1 MTASLYVDSS
11 DSPAGRGSKSDKVL
25 MLHYAFGNKK
35 NAVKKQFLYLL
46 VFQ

>member
-11 DSPAGRGSKSDKVL
+11 DRSKSDKVL
-25 MLHYAFGNKK
+25 MLHYAFANKK
-35 NAVKKQFLYLL
+35 NAIEKQFLYSL